1 MTVVMKPTATM
12 ASRRVRAVQ
21 QLGLVAVMIGMLAA
35 CGTRGKL
42 ALVEPAQVPS
52 NAEVSTVIVATSRAP
67 APPPEYFS
75 GNRDFATNYAR
86 FDVSIPPDR
95 QAGTVR
101 YPKSTPD
108 PQRDFVVSESR
119 RLDSQRAFV
128 SAINTEAAKL
138 PRKDRTGVL
147 FVHGFNTNFAEGL
160 LKTVQLGYDLKVPGV
175 PVLFTWPSVASL
187 VGYVADRENALFSRQ
202 PLAET
207 LAAMSRTNLDGYN
220 LVAHSM
226 GTFLTMETLLA
237 LAQKGDRATLNKI
250 NAVILI
256 SADIEID
263 VFRRQAPAVLAAGV
277 PIYLLVSSDDK
288 ALKLSAVIR
297 GESQRVGSVR
307 SNAELGG
314 LDVAVVDLSQIKSD
328 DMAGHLKVGTSP
340 ELIAFVRQVRDS
352 GIGIFDDQQKVGLLE
367 QGGVLVQSATGV
379 IVSPITN

>member
-1 MTVVMKPTATM
+1 MTPVQKPTAILGPRWTVSM
-12 ASRRVRAVQ
+12 QR
-21 QLGLVAVMIGMLAA
+21 LGLAAVMVGMLAA
-35 CGTRGKL
+35 CGTRGTL
-42 ALVEPAQVPS
+42 ALVEPAQIPTDADLS
-52 NAEVSTVIVATSRAP
+52 RIIVATSRAS
-67 APPPEYFS
+67 ASPPDYFAGS
-75 GNRDFATNYAR
+75 RDFATNFAR

-95 QAGTVR
+95 EAGTVR
-101 YPKSTPD
+101 YPKSLPD
-108 PQRDFVVSESR
+108 PQRDFLVADAQ

-138 PRKDRTGVL
+138 PRRDRTGVL

-160 LKTVQLGYDLKVPGV
+160 LKTVQLQHDLEVPGV
-175 PVLFTWPSVASL
+175 GVLFSWPSVASL

-202 PLAET
+202 PLSET
-207 LAAMSRTNLDGYN
+207 LAAMARTNLDGYN

-237 LAQKGDRATLNKI
+237 LAQSGDRATLNKI

-288 ALKLSAVIR
+288 ALKLSARIR
-297 GESQRVGSVR
+297 GESLRVGSVR
-307 SNAELGG
+307 SAAELGG

-340 ELIAFVRQVRDS
+340 ELIAFVRRIRDS
-352 GIGIFDDQQKVGLLE
+352 GIGIFDDEQKVGILE
-367 QGGVLVQSATGV
+367 QGGVLIQSATGV